1 MKVIV
6 FEDETYYKLIS
17 EFSQMVKTA
26 TKQGSAD
33 SEWLSTEEVKKLL
46 GFKSKSKMQQL
57 RDSGEIVFSQHGRI
71 IKYSRKSCMDFL
83 ERHRVKF

>member
-6 FEDETYYKLIS
+6 FEDETYYKLIN
-17 EFSQMVKTA
+17 EFAQMVNKASKETNLEIEWI
-26 TKQGSAD
+26 SA
-33 SEWLSTEEVKKLL
+33 EEVKKLL

-57 RDSGEIVFSQHGRI
+57 RDNGEIIFTQHGRI
-71 IKYSRKSCMDFL
+71 IKYSRKSCMEFL